1 MSPIQTY
8 LPGVAGKS
16 EIRNPKSEIHNGE
29 GVGIPNSSFLTPNSA
44 MRVYDAALTMRGH
57 SRILLTVA
65 VVVFASACAQS
76 PPVKSLRMAY
86 PHELVTM
93 DPHAHADAVTGLVL
107 SAVYENLVRFD
118 PGQPVKPGLADRWT
132 TPDETTWRI
141 HVRDGVRFHDGSRL
155 TPEDVV
161 SSIERAR
168 ASGVLGH
175 QLDDIERVELLEG
188 DGRTIEIKTDR
199 PAPLLL
205 TRFESVA
212 IVPRGFNP
220 ANPVGTGPYRWRV
233 GSVQGPVV
241 LERWDDY
248 WARAPDFDEV
258 TIQFVSV
265 HEELAELLHN
275 QKLDVVASV
284 TVSYVED
291 HERGLPWRVVALP
304 TVATTYLG
312 MNVSLPPLDDPR
324 VREAIDDVIDRSK
337 LVADVYP
344 PGFATPATSLV
355 SPEVFGFSPAH
366 RRQSGGLDRAKRLLA
381 EAGVTPG
388 TRLKLDHQERYVSVI
403 GPLVD
408 LLAEVGIEIE
418 PQLHQYESFYRRMEA
433 AENELFLFSWNFTI
447 ADASPF
453 LDAIVH
459 SRDPLRGLG
468 SFNAAAVGDP
478 ELDRLIE
485 EAAHETR
492 SEARLEL
499 LQFVLA
505 EVGAV
510 HAYIPLFQPASLSLV
525 REPFEIVGRQV
536 RPQGVRLKN

>member
-1 MSPIQTY
+1 M
-8 LPGVAGKS
+8 K
-16 EIRNPKSEIHNGE
+16 
-29 GVGIPNSSFLTPNSA
+29 
-44 MRVYDAALTMRGH
+44 GH
-57 SRILLTVA
+57 SRNLLTV
-65 VVVFASACAQS
+65 VVVILASACAQA

-93 DPHAHADAVTGLVL
+93 DPHAHGDAVTTLVL
-107 SAVYENLVRFD
+107 SALYETLVRCE
-118 PGQPVKPGLADRWT
+118 PGQPVKPGLADSWT
-132 TPDETTWRI
+132 TPDEFTWRI
-141 HVRDGVRFHDGSRL
+141 HVRDGVRFHDGSKL

-168 ASGVLGH
+168 ASRVLGH
-175 QLDDIERVELLEG
+175 QLDEIERVELLEG
-188 DGRTIEIKTDR
+188 DERTIEITTAR

-212 IVPRGFNP
+212 IVPRDFNP
-220 ANPVGTGPYRWRV
+220 ANPVGTGPYKWRV
-233 GSVQGPVV
+233 GSIQGPVV

-265 HEELAELLHN
+265 REELAELLHN

-284 TVSYVED
+284 TSSYVKD
-291 HERGLPWRVVALP
+291 HEAVQSWRVVALP
-304 TVATTYLG
+304 AVATTYLG
-312 MNVSLPPLDDPR
+312 INVTRPPLDDLR

-337 LVADVYP
+337 LVAEIYSS
-344 PGFATPATSLV
+344 GLATPATSLV

-366 RRQSGGLDRAKRLLA
+366 RRHGGDLDRARGLLA
-381 EAGVTPG
+381 DARFAPG
-388 TRLKLDHQERYVSVI
+388 TRLKLDYQERYESVV

-408 LLAEVGIEIE
+408 SMAEVGIEIE
-418 PQLHQYESFYRRMEA
+418 PQLHQYESYYHRLET
-433 AENELFLFSWNFTI
+433 AENELFLFSWNFNI

-453 LDAIVH
+453 LDAVVH
-459 SRDPLRGLG
+459 SREPLRGLG
-468 SFNAAAVGDP
+468 SFNAAAVSDP

-492 SEARLEL
+492 SETRLEL
-499 LQFVLA
+499 LQLVLA

-510 HAYIPLFQPASLSLV
+510 HAYLPLFQPAVLSLV
-525 REPFEIVGRQV
+525 QEPFDIVGRRV
-536 RPQGVRLKN
+536 RPQNVRLKN

>member
-1 MSPIQTY
+1 M
-8 LPGVAGKS
+8 A
-16 EIRNPKSEIHNGE
+16 
-29 GVGIPNSSFLTPNSA
+29 GIPNSEFRIPNSDFRTPNSKI
-44 MRVYDAALTMRGH
+44 RVYDAALAMRRK

-65 VVVFASACAQS
+65 VVIFASACAQS

-118 PGQPVKPGLADRWT
+118 PGQAVKPGLADRWT

-212 IVPRGFNP
+212 IVPRDFNP

-291 HERGLPWRVVALP
+291 HERALSWRVVALP

-344 PGFATPATSLV
+344 PGLATPATSLV

-366 RRQSGGLDRAKRLLA
+366 RRHSGDLERAKRLLA
-381 EAGVTPG
+381 EAGVAPG

-403 GPLVD
+403 GPLAD

-525 REPFEIVGRQV
+525 REPFEIVGRRV